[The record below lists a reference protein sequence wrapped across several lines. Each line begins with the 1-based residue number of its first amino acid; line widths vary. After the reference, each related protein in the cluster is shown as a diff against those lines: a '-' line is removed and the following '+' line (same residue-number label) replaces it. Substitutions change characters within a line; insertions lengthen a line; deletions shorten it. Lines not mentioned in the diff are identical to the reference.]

1 MPRGLTIL
9 RNDTVV
15 YGMNKAFDFSV
26 TSLPRT
32 EAGGRILRALA
43 AGSPDGPAPLQVG
56 ANVCNRT
63 LASAEV
69 SRHTFR
75 CTS

>member
-15 YGMNKAFDFSV
+15 FGMNKAFDFSL

-32 EAGGRILRALA
+32 EAGGRVLRLLSDAP
-43 AGSPDGPAPLQVG
+43 SDGHPPLQVRAG
-56 ANVCNRT
+56 GM
-63 LASAEV
+63 
-69 SRHTFR
+69 
-75 CTS
+75 